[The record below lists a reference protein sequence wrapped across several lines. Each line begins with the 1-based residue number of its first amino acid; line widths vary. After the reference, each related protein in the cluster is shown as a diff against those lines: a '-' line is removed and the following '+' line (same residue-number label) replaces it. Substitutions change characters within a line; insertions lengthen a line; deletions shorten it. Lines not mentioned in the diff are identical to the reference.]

1 MSKSAL
7 KTLSGLPEGFT
18 VEQLGEALE
27 KARAEFD
34 TPAEY
39 EETKENLL
47 AVAHGNY
54 DLEVPEDGNWS
65 ELVIFPTSQNESRGI
80 EDARLVRFVDDDGSM
95 RYYATYTAYNGFRI
109 FPQLMDYDGGRVL
122 KVRTLMGSGAETK
135 AWPSLYASRRQR
147 QRLSSV
153 TPPDPPPMSKADAY
167 PMLL

>member
-7 KTLSGLPEGFT
+7 KILSGLPEGFT
-18 VEQLGEALE
+18 VEELGEALE

-34 TPAEY
+34 TPGEY
-39 EETKENLL
+39 EETKENLR

-65 ELVIFPTSQNESRGI
+65 ELVIFPTSQNESREI

-122 KVRTLMGSGAETK
+122 KIRTLMEAEPETK
-135 AWPSLYASRRQR
+135 AWPSFPARSTENTRWFPDSMART
-147 QRLSSV
+147 SS
-153 TPPDPPPMSKADAY
+153 
-167 PMLL
+167 